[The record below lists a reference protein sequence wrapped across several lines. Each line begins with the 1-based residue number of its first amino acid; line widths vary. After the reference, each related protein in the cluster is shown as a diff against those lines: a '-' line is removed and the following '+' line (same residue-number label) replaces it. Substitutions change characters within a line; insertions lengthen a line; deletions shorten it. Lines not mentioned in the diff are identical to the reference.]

1 MIDGTPARTWTSQ
14 DRFQGD
20 RMTESLKLIGIL
32 AGITLAVLG
41 RAWYRHRQ
49 AGEAADNL
57 LRQVLQE
64 KDGR

>member
-1 MIDGTPARTWTSQ
+1 MTDG
-14 DRFQGD
+14 
-20 RMTESLKLIGIL
+20 MKLIAIV